1 MLKLQNNAFLVEFQ
15 DMRQEVSPI
24 RHPKVALVIL
34 AIATSMLE
42 QNLDTH
48 LCPASRIRRAG

>member
-1 MLKLQNNAFLVEFQ
+1 MLKLQNSAFLVEFQ

-24 RHPKVALVIL
+24 RHSKVALVIL

-42 QNLDTH
+42 
-48 LCPASRIRRAG
+48 